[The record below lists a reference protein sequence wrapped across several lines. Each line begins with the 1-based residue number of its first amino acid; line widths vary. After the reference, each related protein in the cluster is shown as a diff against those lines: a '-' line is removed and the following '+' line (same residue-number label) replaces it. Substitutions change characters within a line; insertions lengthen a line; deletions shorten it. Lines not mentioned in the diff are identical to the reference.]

1 MQQQLN
7 KPYLWSHSQI
17 GASHIRKEKPN
28 QDSVGIL
35 SLAND
40 SVHILA
46 VSDGHASER
55 YCRSDIGSKLAV
67 KAARNICEQ
76 FFKPNRRWGIP
87 VLHDT
92 EHEFGFFQR
101 LENDALATR
110 FG

>member
-46 VSDGHASER
+46 VSDGHVASV
-55 YCRSDIGSKLAV
+55 IVAV
-67 KAARNICEQ
+67 TSAQSWQLKQ
-76 FFKPNRRWGIP
+76 LVTSVSSF
-87 VLHDT
+87 LT
-92 EHEFGFFQR
+92 LYR
-101 LENDALATR
+101 L
-110 FG
+110 